1 MRRPD
6 LNQVK
11 EKIEYLAVGSELL
24 TSSYL
29 ETNSLLLA
37 ERLENLGLKLRYKS
51 VVSDRIEDIVEA
63 LKTALDRSYLIF
75 ISGGLGPTEDDRTR
89 EAVSRVTKL
98 PLVFRSSII
107 HKIEQRFAARGAKMT
122 PSNRK
127 QAYIIEGSEVLENK
141 NGTAPG
147 LWLETGRNFIAL
159 LPGPPFEFKP
169 MAEKLIEEK
178 LAPYRNKYVLRAI
191 IKTTGAGESWVEDRI
206 KSVYSLLPGEL
217 ELTTLASPGEVQIRL
232 TLPVKE
238 INEQVEEA
246 FNQIKNRIVKL
257 LGPKVFST
265 EGQSLEEVIG
275 LELSKRRQTLA
286 CAESCSGGL
295 LADRITSIAGSS
307 NYFLAGLVTY
317 SNKAKNV
324 FLGVPGRLIKEK
336 GAVSREVAEAMAAGT
351 RKKTGANFALAIT
364 GIAGPGGGSSKKPVG
379 LVYIGL
385 ASQDGIEVTENHFH
399 GNRRQI
405 KFQSTQKALDML
417 RLKLREA

>member
-147 LWLETGRNFIAL
+147 F
-159 LPGPPFEFKP
+159 
-169 MAEKLIEEK
+169 
-178 LAPYRNKYVLRAI
+178 
-191 IKTTGAGESWVEDRI
+191 
-206 KSVYSLLPGEL
+206 
-217 ELTTLASPGEVQIRL
+217 
-232 TLPVKE
+232 
-238 INEQVEEA
+238 
-246 FNQIKNRIVKL
+246 
-257 LGPKVFST
+257 
-265 EGQSLEEVIG
+265 
-275 LELSKRRQTLA
+275 
-286 CAESCSGGL
+286 
-295 LADRITSIAGSS
+295 
-307 NYFLAGLVTY
+307 
-317 SNKAKNV
+317 
-324 FLGVPGRLIKEK
+324 
-336 GAVSREVAEAMAAGT
+336 VA
-351 RKKTGANFALAIT
+351 
-364 GIAGPGGGSSKKPVG
+364 
-379 LVYIGL
+379 
-385 ASQDGIEVTENHFH
+385 
-399 GNRRQI
+399 
-405 KFQSTQKALDML
+405 
-417 RLKLREA
+417 